1 MKEIMDAY
9 IIRFRNR
16 KLLAI
21 VLALLSVFPLSAQQN
36 AVGQETTERD
46 TLFYLWHD
54 ATIDEYPN
62 MTPEDS
68 YMELYIENG
77 ILKKGFYWGT
87 TDEFDRGRE
96 GYECGFFVLPMTEI
110 RHEKDSI
117 LFKLSPIRTD
127 KGETENCF
135 VKTPVGRH
143 IRSWQEAMSR
153 YQTWDNIT
161 GGLFEKDF
169 LFSISFGQKQ
179 KYTTPYRFPTVDSIS
194 VRNLTND
201 SRQKRTFFFLT
212 SSLKKYL
219 FYN

>member
-1 MKEIMDAY
+1 MMKEIMDAY

-16 KLLAI
+16 KLLAV
-21 VLALLSVFPLSAQQN
+21 VLALMNVFPLYAQKN
-36 AVGQETTERD
+36 AAGQEATERD

-62 MTPEDS
+62 LIPEDS

-87 TDEFDRGRE
+87 TDEFDSGRE

-127 KGETENCF
+127 KGETVNCF
-135 VKTPVGRH
+135 VKAPVDRH

-179 KYTTPYRFPTVDSIS
+179 KNTTPYRFPTVDSIY
-194 VRNLTND
+194 VRNLNNGSWT
-201 SRQKRTFFFLT
+201 KKLVL
-212 SSLKKYL
+212 LKE
-219 FYN
+219 NP

>member
-9 IIRFRNR
+9 ILRYRNR
-16 KLLAI
+16 KLLAV
-21 VLALLSVFPLSAQQN
+21 VLALMNVFPLYAQKN
-36 AVGQETTERD
+36 AAGQEATERD

-62 MTPEDS
+62 LIPEDS

-87 TDEFDRGRE
+87 TDEFDWGRE

-135 VKTPVGRH
+135 VKAPVDRH

-179 KYTTPYRFPTVDSIS
+179 KNTTPYRFPTVDSIS

-201 SRQKRTFFFLT
+201 SRQKRTFFL
-212 SSLKKYL
+212 LK
-219 FYN
+219 

>member
-1 MKEIMDAY
+1 MKVIMDAY
-9 IIRFRNR
+9 ILRYSNR
-16 KLLAI
+16 KLLAV
-21 VLALLSVFPLSAQQN
+21 VLALMNVFPLYAQKN
-36 AVGQETTERD
+36 AAGQEATERD

-62 MTPEDS
+62 LIPEDS

-77 ILKKGFYWGT
+77 ILKKGFFWGT
-87 TDEFDRGRE
+87 TDVFDSGRE

-179 KYTTPYRFPTVDSIS
+179 KNTTPYRFPTVDSIS

-201 SRQKRTFFFLT
+201 SRQKRTFFL
-212 SSLKKYL
+212 LK
-219 FYN
+219 

>member
-1 MKEIMDAY
+1 MMKEIMDAY

-16 KLLAI
+16 KLLAV
-21 VLALLSVFPLSAQQN
+21 VLALMNVFPLYAQKN
-36 AVGQETTERD
+36 AAGQEATERD

-62 MTPEDS
+62 LIPEDS

-117 LFKLSPIRTD
+117 LFKLSPIRTE

-135 VKTPVGRH
+135 VKAPVDRH

-179 KYTTPYRFPTVDSIS
+179 KCTTPYRFPTVDSVS
-194 VRNLTND
+194 VRNLNND
-201 SRQKRTFFFLT
+201 SRQKRTFFL
-212 SSLKKYL
+212 LK
-219 FYN
+219 

>member
-1 MKEIMDAY
+1 MKVIMDAY
-9 IIRFRNR
+9 ILRYRNR
-16 KLLAI
+16 KLLAV
-21 VLALLSVFPLSAQQN
+21 VLALMNVFPLYAQKN
-36 AVGQETTERD
+36 AAGQEATERD

-62 MTPEDS
+62 LIPEDS

-77 ILKKGFYWGT
+77 ILKKGFFWGT
-87 TDEFDRGRE
+87 TDVFDSGRE
-96 GYECGFFVLPMTEI
+96 GYECGFFVLPMTGI
-110 RHEKDSI
+110 RQKRDSI
-117 LFKLSPIRTD
+117 LFKLIPIRTE

-135 VKTPVGRH
+135 VKAPVDRH

-179 KYTTPYRFPTVDSIS
+179 KCTTPYRFPTVDSIS
-194 VRNLTND
+194 VHNLTNN
-201 SRQKRTFFFLT
+201 SLEKRTFIL
-212 SSLKKYL
+212 LK
-219 FYN
+219 

>member
-201 SRQKRTFFFLT
+201 SRQKRTFFL
-212 SSLKKYL
+212 LK
-219 FYN
+219 

>member
-1 MKEIMDAY
+1 MMKEIMDAY

-201 SRQKRTFFFLT
+201 SRQKRTFFL
-212 SSLKKYL
+212 LK
-219 FYN
+219 

>member
-1 MKEIMDAY
+1 MRY
-9 IIRFRNR
+9 RNR
-16 KLLAI
+16 KLLAV
-21 VLALLSVFPLSAQQN
+21 VLALMNVFPLYAQKN
-36 AVGQETTERD
+36 AAGQEATERD

-62 MTPEDS
+62 LIPEDS

-135 VKTPVGRH
+135 VKAPVDRH

-179 KYTTPYRFPTVDSIS
+179 KNTTPYRFPTVDSIS
-194 VRNLTND
+194 VRNLTYD
-201 SRQKRTFFFLT
+201 SRQKRTFFL
-212 SSLKKYL
+212 LK
-219 FYN
+219 

>member
-1 MKEIMDAY
+1 MDAY
-9 IIRFRNR
+9 ILRYRNR
-16 KLLAI
+16 KLLAV
-21 VLALLSVFPLSAQQN
+21 VLALMNVFPLYAQKN
-36 AVGQETTERD
+36 AAGQEATERD

-62 MTPEDS
+62 LIPEDS

-135 VKTPVGRH
+135 VKAPVDRH

-179 KYTTPYRFPTVDSIS
+179 KNTTPYRFPTVDSIS
-194 VRNLTND
+194 VRNLTYD
-201 SRQKRTFFFLT
+201 SRQKRTFFL
-212 SSLKKYL
+212 LK
-219 FYN
+219 

>member
-9 IIRFRNR
+9 ILRYRNR
-16 KLLAI
+16 KLLAV
-21 VLALLSVFPLSAQQN
+21 VLALMNVFPLYAQKN
-36 AVGQETTERD
+36 AAGQEATERD

-62 MTPEDS
+62 LIPEDS

-87 TDEFDRGRE
+87 TDEFDMGRE

-117 LFKLSPIRTD
+117 LFKLIPIRTE

-135 VKTPVGRH
+135 VKAPVERH

-179 KYTTPYRFPTVDSIS
+179 KCTTPYRFPTVDSIS

-201 SRQKRTFFFLT
+201 PRQKRTFFL
-212 SSLKKYL
+212 LK
-219 FYN
+219 

>member
-1 MKEIMDAY
+1 MKVIMDAY
-9 IIRFRNR
+9 ILRYSNR
-16 KLLAI
+16 KLLAV
-21 VLALLSVFPLSAQQN
+21 VLALMNVFPLYAQKN
-36 AVGQETTERD
+36 AAGQEATERD

-62 MTPEDS
+62 LIPEDS

-117 LFKLSPIRTD
+117 LFKLIPIRTE

-135 VKTPVGRH
+135 VKAPVERH

-179 KYTTPYRFPTVDSIS
+179 KCTTPYRFPTVDSIS
-194 VRNLTND
+194 VHNLTNN
-201 SRQKRTFFFLT
+201 SLEKRTFIL
-212 SSLKKYL
+212 LK
-219 FYN
+219 

>member
-1 MKEIMDAY
+1 MMKEIMDAY

-96 GYECGFFVLPMTEI
+96 GYECGFF
-110 RHEKDSI
+110 RFAND
-117 LFKLSPIRTD
+117 
-127 KGETENCF
+127 G
-135 VKTPVGRH
+135 TP
-143 IRSWQEAMSR
+143 
-153 YQTWDNIT
+153 T
-161 GGLFEKDF
+161 
-169 LFSISFGQKQ
+169 
-179 KYTTPYRFPTVDSIS
+179 
-194 VRNLTND
+194 
-201 SRQKRTFFFLT
+201 
-212 SSLKKYL
+212 
-219 FYN
+219 

>member
-1 MKEIMDAY
+1 MMKEIMDAY

-179 KYTTPYRFPTVDSIS
+179 KCRTPYRFPTVDSIS

-201 SRQKRTFFFLT
+201 SRQKRTFFL
-212 SSLKKYL
+212 LK
-219 FYN
+219 

>member
-1 MKEIMDAY
+1 MMKEIMDAY
-9 IIRFRNR
+9 IIRFRNH

-36 AVGQETTERD
+36 AVGQEATERD

-62 MTPEDS
+62 LIPEDS

-153 YQTWDNIT
+153 YQTWDNIS

-179 KYTTPYRFPTVDSIS
+179 KCTTPYRFPTVDSIS
-194 VRNLTND
+194 VHNLTNN
-201 SRQKRTFFFLT
+201 SLEKRTFIL
-212 SSLKKYL
+212 LK
-219 FYN
+219 

>member
-1 MKEIMDAY
+1 MDAY
-9 IIRFRNR
+9 ILRYSNR
-16 KLLAI
+16 KLLAV
-21 VLALLSVFPLSAQQN
+21 VLALMNVFPLYAQKN
-36 AVGQETTERD
+36 AAGQEATERD

-62 MTPEDS
+62 LIPEAS

-135 VKTPVGRH
+135 VKAPVDRH

-179 KYTTPYRFPTVDSIS
+179 KNTTPYRFPTVDSIS
-194 VRNLTND
+194 VHNLTNN
-201 SRQKRTFFFLT
+201 SLEKRTFIL
-212 SSLKKYL
+212 LK
-219 FYN
+219 

>member
-1 MKEIMDAY
+1 MMKEIMDAY

-77 ILKKGFYWGT
+77 ILKKGFFWGT
-87 TDEFDRGRE
+87 TDEGDRGRE

-201 SRQKRTFFFLT
+201 SRQKRTFFL
-212 SSLKKYL
+212 LK
-219 FYN
+219 

>member
-1 MKEIMDAY
+1 MMKEIMDAY

-36 AVGQETTERD
+36 AAGQEATERD

-62 MTPEDS
+62 LIPEDS

-135 VKTPVGRH
+135 VKAPVDRH

-201 SRQKRTFFFLT
+201 PRQKRTFFL
-212 SSLKKYL
+212 LK
-219 FYN
+219 

>member
-1 MKEIMDAY
+1 MMKEIMDAY

-16 KLLAI
+16 KLLAV
-21 VLALLSVFPLSAQQN
+21 VLALMNVFPLYAQKN
-36 AVGQETTERD
+36 AAGQEATERD

-62 MTPEDS
+62 LIPEDS

-117 LFKLSPIRTD
+117 LFKLSPIRTE

-135 VKTPVGRH
+135 VKAPVDRH

-179 KYTTPYRFPTVDSIS
+179 KCTTPYRFPTVDSIS
-194 VRNLTND
+194 VHNLTNN
-201 SRQKRTFFFLT
+201 SLEKRTFIL
-212 SSLKKYL
+212 LK
-219 FYN
+219 

>member
-1 MKEIMDAY
+1 MKVIMDAY
-9 IIRFRNR
+9 ILRYSNR
-16 KLLAI
+16 KLLAV
-21 VLALLSVFPLSAQQN
+21 VLALMNVFPLYAQKN
-36 AVGQETTERD
+36 AAGQEATERD

-62 MTPEDS
+62 LIPEDS

-77 ILKKGFYWGT
+77 ILKKGFFWGT
-87 TDEFDRGRE
+87 TDVFDSGRE

-179 KYTTPYRFPTVDSIS
+179 KCTTPYRFPTVDSIS

-201 SRQKRTFFFLT
+201 SRQKRTFFL
-212 SSLKKYL
+212 LK
-219 FYN
+219 

>member
-1 MKEIMDAY
+1 MKVIMDAY
-9 IIRFRNR
+9 ILRYSNR
-16 KLLAI
+16 KLLAV
-21 VLALLSVFPLSAQQN
+21 VLALMNVFPLYAQKN
-36 AVGQETTERD
+36 AAGQEATERD

-62 MTPEDS
+62 LIPEDS

-77 ILKKGFYWGT
+77 ILKKGFFWGT
-87 TDEFDRGRE
+87 TDVFDSGRE

-117 LFKLSPIRTD
+117 LFKLIPIRTE

-135 VKTPVGRH
+135 VKAPVERH

-169 LFSISFGQKQ
+169 LLSISFGQKQ
-179 KYTTPYRFPTVDSIS
+179 NNTTPYRFPTVDSIS

-201 SRQKRTFFFLT
+201 SRQKRTFFL
-212 SSLKKYL
+212 LK
-219 FYN
+219 

>member
-1 MKEIMDAY
+1 MKVIMDAY
-9 IIRFRNR
+9 ILRYSNR
-16 KLLAI
+16 KLLAV
-21 VLALLSVFPLSAQQN
+21 VLALMNVFPLYAQKN
-36 AVGQETTERD
+36 AAGQEATERD

-62 MTPEDS
+62 LIPEDS

-179 KYTTPYRFPTVDSIS
+179 KNTTPYRFPTVDSIY
-194 VRNLTND
+194 VRNLNNGSWT
-201 SRQKRTFFFLT
+201 KKLVL
-212 SSLKKYL
+212 LKE
-219 FYN
+219 NP

>member
-1 MKEIMDAY
+1 MKVIMDAY
-9 IIRFRNR
+9 ILRYSNR
-16 KLLAI
+16 KLLAV
-21 VLALLSVFPLSAQQN
+21 VLALMNVFPLYAQKN
-36 AVGQETTERD
+36 AAGQEATERD

-62 MTPEDS
+62 LIPEDS

-77 ILKKGFYWGT
+77 ILKKGFFWGT
-87 TDEFDRGRE
+87 TDVFDSGRE

-135 VKTPVGRH
+135 VKAPVDRH

-179 KYTTPYRFPTVDSIS
+179 KCTTPYRFPTVDSIS
-194 VRNLTND
+194 VHNLTNN
-201 SRQKRTFFFLT
+201 SLEKRTFIL
-212 SSLKKYL
+212 LK
-219 FYN
+219 

>member
-1 MKEIMDAY
+1 MKVIMDAY
-9 IIRFRNR
+9 ILRYRNR
-16 KLLAI
+16 KLLAV
-21 VLALLSVFPLSAQQN
+21 VLALMNVFPLYAQKN
-36 AVGQETTERD
+36 AAGQEATERD

-62 MTPEDS
+62 LIPEDS

-117 LFKLSPIRTD
+117 LFKLSPIRTE

-135 VKTPVGRH
+135 VKAPVDRH

-179 KYTTPYRFPTVDSIS
+179 KNTTPYRFPTVDSIS
-194 VRNLTND
+194 VHNLTNN
-201 SRQKRTFFFLT
+201 SLEKRTFIL
-212 SSLKKYL
+212 LK
-219 FYN
+219 

>member
-16 KLLAI
+16 KLLAV
-21 VLALLSVFPLSAQQN
+21 VLALMNVFPLYAQKN
-36 AVGQETTERD
+36 AAGQEATERD

-62 MTPEDS
+62 LIPEDS

-117 LFKLSPIRTD
+117 LFKLSPIRTE

-135 VKTPVGRH
+135 VKAPVDRH

-179 KYTTPYRFPTVDSIS
+179 KCTTPYRFPTVDSIS
-194 VRNLTND
+194 VHNLTNN
-201 SRQKRTFFFLT
+201 SLEKRTFIL
-212 SSLKKYL
+212 LK
-219 FYN
+219 

>member
-9 IIRFRNR
+9 ILRYRNR
-16 KLLAI
+16 KLLAV
-21 VLALLSVFPLSAQQN
+21 VLALMNVFPLYAQKN
-36 AVGQETTERD
+36 AAGQEATERD

-62 MTPEDS
+62 LIPEDS

-135 VKTPVGRH
+135 VKAPVDRH

-179 KYTTPYRFPTVDSIS
+179 KNTTPYRFPTVDSIS
-194 VRNLTND
+194 VRNLTYD
-201 SRQKRTFFFLT
+201 SRQKRTFFL
-212 SSLKKYL
+212 LK
-219 FYN
+219 

>member
-1 MKEIMDAY
+1 MKVIMDAY
-9 IIRFRNR
+9 ILRYSNR
-16 KLLAI
+16 KLLAV
-21 VLALLSVFPLSAQQN
+21 VLALMNVFPLYAQKN
-36 AVGQETTERD
+36 AAGQEATERD

-62 MTPEDS
+62 LIPEDS

-77 ILKKGFYWGT
+77 ILKKGFFWGT
-87 TDEFDRGRE
+87 TDVFDSGRE

-179 KYTTPYRFPTVDSIS
+179 KCTTPYRFPTVDSIS
-194 VRNLTND
+194 VRNLTNN
-201 SRQKRTFFFLT
+201 SRQKRTFIL
-212 SSLKKYL
+212 LK
-219 FYN
+219 

>member
-1 MKEIMDAY
+1 MMKEIMDAY
-9 IIRFRNR
+9 IIRFRNH

-36 AVGQETTERD
+36 AVGQEATERD

-62 MTPEDS
+62 LIPEDS

-77 ILKKGFYWGT
+77 ILKKGFFWGT

-201 SRQKRTFFFLT
+201 SRQKRTFFL
-212 SSLKKYL
+212 LK
-219 FYN
+219 

>member
-1 MKEIMDAY
+1 MKEIMGAY
-9 IIRFRNR
+9 ILRYRNR
-16 KLLAI
+16 KLLAV
-21 VLALLSVFPLSAQQN
+21 VLALMNVFPLYAQKN
-36 AVGQETTERD
+36 AAGQEATERD

-62 MTPEDS
+62 LIPEDS

-87 TDEFDRGRE
+87 TDEFDWGRE

-135 VKTPVGRH
+135 VKAPVDRH

-179 KYTTPYRFPTVDSIS
+179 KNTTPYRFPTVDSIS

-201 SRQKRTFFFLT
+201 PRQKRTFFL
-212 SSLKKYL
+212 LK
-219 FYN
+219 

>member
-1 MKEIMDAY
+1 MMKEIMDAY
-9 IIRFRNR
+9 IIRFRNH

-62 MTPEDS
+62 LIPEYS

-201 SRQKRTFFFLT
+201 SRQKRTFFL
-212 SSLKKYL
+212 LK
-219 FYN
+219 

>member
-1 MKEIMDAY
+1 MKVIMDAY
-9 IIRFRNR
+9 ILRYSNR
-16 KLLAI
+16 KLLAV
-21 VLALLSVFPLSAQQN
+21 VLALMNVFPLYAQKN
-36 AVGQETTERD
+36 AAGQEATERD

-179 KYTTPYRFPTVDSIS
+179 KCTTPYRFPTVDSIS
-194 VRNLTND
+194 VRNLTNN
-201 SRQKRTFFFLT
+201 SRQKRTFIL
-212 SSLKKYL
+212 LK
-219 FYN
+219 

>member
-1 MKEIMDAY
+1 MMKEIMDAY
-9 IIRFRNR
+9 ILRYRNR
-16 KLLAI
+16 KLLAV
-21 VLALLSVFPLSAQQN
+21 VLALMNVFPLYAQKN
-36 AVGQETTERD
+36 AAGQEATERD

-62 MTPEDS
+62 LIPEDS

-135 VKTPVGRH
+135 VKAPVDRH

-179 KYTTPYRFPTVDSIS
+179 KNTTPYRFPTVDSIS
-194 VRNLTND
+194 VRNLTYD
-201 SRQKRTFFFLT
+201 SRQKRTFFL
-212 SSLKKYL
+212 LK
-219 FYN
+219 

>member
-1 MKEIMDAY
+1 MKVIMDAY
-9 IIRFRNR
+9 ILRYRNR
-16 KLLAI
+16 KLLAV
-21 VLALLSVFPLSAQQN
+21 VLALMNVFPLYAQKN
-36 AVGQETTERD
+36 AAGQEATERD

-62 MTPEDS
+62 LIPEDS

-77 ILKKGFYWGT
+77 ILKKGFFWGT
-87 TDEFDRGRE
+87 TDVFDSGRE

-135 VKTPVGRH
+135 VKAPVDRH

-201 SRQKRTFFFLT
+201 SRQKRTFFL
-212 SSLKKYL
+212 LK
-219 FYN
+219 

>member
-1 MKEIMDAY
+1 MKVIMDAY
-9 IIRFRNR
+9 ILRYSNR
-16 KLLAI
+16 KLLAV
-21 VLALLSVFPLSAQQN
+21 VLALMNVFPLYAQKN
-36 AVGQETTERD
+36 AAGQEATERD

-62 MTPEDS
+62 LIPEDS

-77 ILKKGFYWGT
+77 ILKKGFFWGT
-87 TDEFDRGRE
+87 TDVFDSGRE

-117 LFKLSPIRTD
+117 LFKLIPIRTE

-135 VKTPVGRH
+135 VKAPVDRH

-179 KYTTPYRFPTVDSIS
+179 KCTTPYRFPTVDSIS
-194 VRNLTND
+194 VHNLTNN
-201 SRQKRTFFFLT
+201 SLEKRTFIL
-212 SSLKKYL
+212 LK
-219 FYN
+219 

>member
-1 MKEIMDAY
+1 MKVIMDAY
-9 IIRFRNR
+9 ILRYSNR
-16 KLLAI
+16 KLLAV
-21 VLALLSVFPLSAQQN
+21 VLALMNVFPLYAQKN
-36 AVGQETTERD
+36 AAGQEATERD

-62 MTPEDS
+62 LIPEDS

-77 ILKKGFYWGT
+77 ILKKGFFWGT

-179 KYTTPYRFPTVDSIS
+179 KCTTPYRFPTVDSIS
-194 VRNLTND
+194 VHNLTNN
-201 SRQKRTFFFLT
+201 SLEKRTFIL
-212 SSLKKYL
+212 LK
-219 FYN
+219 

>member
-9 IIRFRNR
+9 ILRYRNR
-16 KLLAI
+16 KLLAV
-21 VLALLSVFPLSAQQN
+21 VLALMNVFPLYAQKN
-36 AVGQETTERD
+36 AAGQEATERD

-62 MTPEDS
+62 LIPEDS

-135 VKTPVGRH
+135 VKAPVDRH

-179 KYTTPYRFPTVDSIS
+179 KNTTPYRFPTVDSIS

-201 SRQKRTFFFLT
+201 PRQKRTFFL
-212 SSLKKYL
+212 LK
-219 FYN
+219 

>member
-9 IIRFRNR
+9 ILRYRNR
-16 KLLAI
+16 KLLAV
-21 VLALLSVFPLSAQQN
+21 VLALMNVFPLYAQKN
-36 AVGQETTERD
+36 AAGQEATERD

-62 MTPEDS
+62 LIPEDS

-87 TDEFDRGRE
+87 TDEFDWGRE

-135 VKTPVGRH
+135 VKAPVDRH

-179 KYTTPYRFPTVDSIS
+179 KNTTPYRFPTVDSIS
-194 VRNLTND
+194 VRNLTYD
-201 SRQKRTFFFLT
+201 SRQKRTFFL
-212 SSLKKYL
+212 LK
-219 FYN
+219 

>member
-1 MKEIMDAY
+1 MMKEIMDAY
-9 IIRFRNR
+9 IIRFRNH

-36 AVGQETTERD
+36 AVGQEATERD

-62 MTPEDS
+62 LIPEDS

-179 KYTTPYRFPTVDSIS
+179 KCTTPYRFPTVDSIS
-194 VRNLTND
+194 VHNLTNN
-201 SRQKRTFFFLT
+201 SLEKRTFIL
-212 SSLKKYL
+212 LK
-219 FYN
+219 

>member
-9 IIRFRNR
+9 ILRYRNR
-16 KLLAI
+16 KLLAV
-21 VLALLSVFPLSAQQN
+21 VLALMNVFPLYAQKN
-36 AVGQETTERD
+36 AAGQEATERD

-62 MTPEDS
+62 LIPEDS

-87 TDEFDRGRE
+87 TDEFDWGRE

-135 VKTPVGRH
+135 VKAPVDRH

-179 KYTTPYRFPTVDSIS
+179 KNTTPYRFPTVDSIS
-194 VRNLTND
+194 VRNLTYD
-201 SRQKRTFFFLT
+201 SRQKRAFFL
-212 SSLKKYL
+212 LK
-219 FYN
+219 

>member
-1 MKEIMDAY
+1 MMKEIMDAY
-9 IIRFRNR
+9 ILRYRNR
-16 KLLAI
+16 KLLAV
-21 VLALLSVFPLSAQQN
+21 VLALMNVFPLYAQKN
-36 AVGQETTERD
+36 AAGQEATERD

-62 MTPEDS
+62 LIPEDS

-135 VKTPVGRH
+135 VKAPVDRH

-179 KYTTPYRFPTVDSIS
+179 KCTTPYRFPTVDSVS

-201 SRQKRTFFFLT
+201 PRQKRTFFL
-212 SSLKKYL
+212 LK
-219 FYN
+219 